1 MRRPIQYP
9 ALLIASLAATTGCG
23 SWTRVGAGEQ
33 PATAESNITALFNAE
48 AYYRK
53 LGRLAAGAPL
63 PFVGSIAF
71 AGGPSDTTLAVVAL
85 SLENRALGFQR
96 EGNGFVARYRVE
108 MALTR
113 DGSAP
118 IAVSRDE
125 VVRVATFA
133 ETQRNDESVVFQQVF
148 RVNAA
153 RYHLATTLRD
163 PATGVTSS
171 AETDID
177 APAFRRG
184 STTAP
189 ILAYQVRGRSDLDDT
204 LSIVLNPRG
213 AVAYGG
219 DSLLAYVEGY
229 GFTAP
234 TRVPIEIHTE
244 TDSLVYSDSLTFRG
258 GQEVESQVLKLR
270 PDSLALG
277 ALTLTVGKGAAERK
291 TAALVSF
298 SAAWVVTNYDQMLDL
313 LRYFGHDRL
322 LDSIRNAP
330 RAERP
335 GLWRLFWRET
345 DPDKSTTENEAINTY
360 FTRLAIANQRFRD
373 EGVAGWRT
381 DRGEVFISL
390 GEPDESFEN
399 TPGQVGGRIMRWNY
413 IAYRLAILFHDE
425 TGFGRY
431 RLTPGSRSEFERVVA
446 RLRRLG
452 Q

>member
-1 MRRPIQYP
+1 MRRPAPYLP
-9 ALLIASLAATTGCG
+9 LIVASFAAAGCG
-23 SWTRVGAGEQ
+23 SWQRVGAGDQQ
-33 PATAESNITALFNAE
+33 PEADQTVTQLFNAE

-53 LGRLAAGAPL
+53 IGRLAAGAPL
-63 PFVGSIAF
+63 PWVGSVAF
-71 AGGPSDTTLAVVAL
+71 AGAPSDSTLAVVAL

-113 DGSAP
+113 EGQQP
-118 IAVSRDE
+118 ITVNRDE
-125 VVRVATFA
+125 VVRVATFQ

-148 RVNAA
+148 RLVPG
-153 RYHLATTLRD
+153 RYHLTTSLRD
-163 PATGVTSS
+163 PALGVSSS
-171 AETDID
+171 AEADLD

-189 ILAYQVRGRSDLDDT
+189 ILAYQVRGRSLLDDT

-213 AVAYGG
+213 AIAYGG

-229 GFTAP
+229 GFTGPA
-234 TRVPIEIHTE
+234 RVPVEIRTE
-244 TDSLVYSDSLTFRG
+244 TDSLVFSDSLSFRG
-258 GQEVESQVLKLR
+258 GQQVESQVLKLR

-277 ALTLTVGKGAAERK
+277 ALTLRVGQGANRREM
-291 TAALVSF
+291 TALVSF

-322 LDSIRNAP
+322 LDSIRKSP

-335 GLWRLFWRET
+335 ALWRMFWRET
-345 DPDKSTTENEAINTY
+345 DPDRSTMENEAINTY

-390 GEPDESFEN
+390 GEPDESFESS
-399 TPGQVGGRIMRWNY
+399 PGQVGGRLLRWNY
-413 IAYRLAILFHDE
+413 INLRLAILFHDE

-431 RLTPGSRSEFERVVA
+431 RLTPGSRSEFERVLA
-446 RLRRLG
+446 RVRRLAG
-452 Q
+452 